1 MVFENFL
8 SAKLAEKQSWI
19 LFVAGFFYA
28 VLGALISYL
37 FFPADASIVMVFL
50 TVLGS
55 AYIMHSIIE
64 LEEEVDESK
73 NEVKSLYHHSLA
85 LKAFFALFLG
95 FTVAYTLMYGFLD
108 YNIVSKVFESQTN
121 TLYAINGR
129 VTSIDAFN
137 VIVSNNLKV
146 LFVSL
151 LFGFM
156 YGYGALFILAWNA
169 SVIGAAAGNYFRAA
183 ISDGGGFFIILY
195 HFLNS
200 LGQYALHG
208 IPEIAAYFIGALAA
222 SILGV
227 SISKKVWKD
236 QVKFINV
243 ISDVIILTVLAVILV
258 FISAGIEVYITPLL

>member
-8 SAKLAEKQSWI
+8 SAKIAEKKSWI
-19 LFVAGFFYA
+19 LFLSGFFYA
-28 VLGALISYL
+28 IIGVIISYY
-37 FFPADASIVMVFL
+37 FFPQDSSMVMIFL

-64 LEEEVDESK
+64 LEEKVDEKK
-73 NEVKSLYHHSLA
+73 NEIKSLYHHGLA

-121 TLYAINGR
+121 TLYAINGK
-129 VTSIDAFN
+129 VTQLDKLNI
-137 VIVSNNLKV
+137 IISNNLKV

-151 LFGFM
+151 LFGFF
-156 YGYGALFILAWNA
+156 YGYGALFILTWNA
-169 SVIGAAAGNYFRAA
+169 SVIGASAGNYFRAA
-183 ISDGGGFFIILY
+183 ISEGGGIFVITY
-195 HFLNS
+195 HFLAS

-227 SISKKVWKD
+227 AITKKTWKD
-236 QVKFINV
+236 QIKFINV
-243 ISDVIILTVLAVILV
+243 ISDVIILTVLSIILI
-258 FISAGIEVYITPLL
+258 FIAGIIEVYITPLV

>member
-8 SAKLAEKQSWI
+8 SAKVAEEKSWI
-19 LFVAGFFYA
+19 LFLAGFFYA
-28 VLGALISYL
+28 IIGLFIAYL
-37 FFPADASIVMVFL
+37 FFPQDASIVMVFL

-64 LEEEVDESK
+64 LEEKVDEEK

-85 LKAFFALFLG
+85 LKAFMLLFLG
-95 FTVAYTLMYGFLD
+95 FTVAYTLTYGFLD

-121 TLYAINGR
+121 TLYAINGK
-129 VTSIDAFN
+129 VTQLDAFN
-137 VIVSNNLKV
+137 IIVTNNLKV

-151 LFGFM
+151 LFGFF
-156 YGYGALFILAWNA
+156 YGYGALFILTWNA

-183 ISDGGGFFIILY
+183 VSDGGGFFLILY
-195 HFLNS
+195 HFLVS

-227 SISKKVWKD
+227 ALSKKVWKD

-243 ISDVIILTVLAVILV
+243 VSDVIILTIIAIVLI
-258 FISAGIEVYITPLL
+258 FISAGIEVFITPLF